1 MRVKRSILKMIFRQ
15 FKKSISKFKKNLSK
29 FKNLLFYNEK
39 EAVKYGEKAMNV
51 DLETN
56 FITVSI
62 LEDKSN
68 VFYAV
73 FDENDPHNHRLI
85 SYEARMA
92 QYELEKKEE
101 LAEVQKE
108 VINTDDVKIDIY
120 EGAKYIVRKT
130 INNIYLKAKELYVP
144 IDGYALMYNKAYNKC
159 IDTYLQVRKD
169 FEDNYIEAVLN
180 NEVLSSFVKDN
191 SINSSNIKD
200 NFEILLKMF
209 IADVHTSLYNGLVK
223 FSKMFNKTSLF
234 ANEVE

>member
-1 MRVKRSILKMIFRQ
+1 MKIKRSTLKMIFKKFR
-15 FKKSISKFKKNLSK
+15 KSISKFKKNLSK

-39 EAVKYGEKAMNV
+39 EAVKYGEKAINV

-56 FITVSI
+56 FITVGI

-73 FDENDPHNHRLI
+73 FDENDPCKLI
-85 SYEARMA
+85 SYEARMV

-108 VINTDDVKIDIY
+108 VINTDDIKIDIY
-120 EGAKYIVRKT
+120 EGTKYVVRKT
-130 INNIYLKAKELYVP
+130 INNIYLKAKNLYVA
-144 IDGYALMYNKAYNKC
+144 INGYALMHNKAYSKC
-159 IDTYLQVRKD
+159 IDTYLQIRKG
-169 FEDNYIEAVLN
+169 FEDNYIEEVLN

-191 SINSSNIKD
+191 SINLNNIKD

-209 IADVHTSLYNGLVK
+209 IADVHTNLYNGLIK
-223 FSKMFNKTSLF
+223 FSEIFNKDPLF
-234 ANEVE
+234 ANEIE